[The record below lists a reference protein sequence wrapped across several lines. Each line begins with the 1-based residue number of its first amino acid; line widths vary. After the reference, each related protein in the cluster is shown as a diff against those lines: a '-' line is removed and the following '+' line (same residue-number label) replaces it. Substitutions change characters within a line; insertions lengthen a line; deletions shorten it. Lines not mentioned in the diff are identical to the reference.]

1 MHLCTTSSSTS
12 IFDVSVVCA
21 ETSHLSTGISFWERG
36 YSYEKTNLQGGRK
49 PHFRLYAL
57 KVLPQMCDDVTGEE
71 SADSLTLRD
80 EAEVRSPVS
89 L

>member
-1 MHLCTTSSSTS
+1 MCRSCELKLVICQLEFHFGKED
-12 IFDVSVVCA
+12 IV
-21 ETSHLSTGISFWERG
+21 
-36 YSYEKTNLQGGRK
+36 TNLQGGRK
-49 PHFRLYAL
+49 PHCRLFAL

-80 EAEVRSPVS
+80 EAEVRSPIS